1 MSQKTLPTDSAID
14 FKLQLMCKT
23 SNILTTSYLTS
34 NYTDLPSASMAMPF
48 SVHESSDLVA
58 ECKAVTTE
66 PPVTSYKW
74 FKDGVKMMNQWK
86 SRMVVKK
93 ITRHWSGA
101 EIGCRAKNAAG
112 FSPTAKTTLDVK
124 CEWSFAFVM
133 RRAFND
139 VISRVLRD

>member
-1 MSQKTLPTDSAID
+1 
-14 FKLQLMCKT
+14 
-23 SNILTTSYLTS
+23 
-34 NYTDLPSASMAMPF
+34 MAMPF

-66 PPVTSYKW
+66 PPVTSYEW

-124 CEWSFAFVM
+124 CE
-133 RRAFND
+133 
-139 VISRVLRD
+139 